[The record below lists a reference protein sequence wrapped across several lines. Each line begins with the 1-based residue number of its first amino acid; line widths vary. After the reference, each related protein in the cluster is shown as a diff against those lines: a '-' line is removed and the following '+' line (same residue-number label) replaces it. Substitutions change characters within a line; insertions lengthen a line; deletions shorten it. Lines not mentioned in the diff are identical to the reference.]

1 MPQRDLLH
9 DTVVQALE
17 AASWKITDDPLR
29 LGYGDRNLYVD
40 LGAENVLAAQ
50 KDQQL
55 IAVEIKGFSG
65 ASEMR
70 DLEMALGQYVFY
82 RSLLEE
88 LEPERSLYLAI
99 PEFAYEEVFTDKLGQ
114 LMLRKHKLKLIVI
127 DEARQEIV
135 QWLP

>member
-9 DTVVQALE
+9 DTVVHALE
-17 AASWKITDDPLR
+17 SAGWTITDDPLR

-40 LGAENVLAAQ
+40 LGAENVLAAR
-50 KDQQL
+50 KGRQL
-55 IAVEIKGFSG
+55 IAVEIKGFGG

-88 LEPERSLYLAI
+88 LEPERSLHPAI
-99 PEFAYEEVFTDKLGQ
+99 PAFAYEEVFTDKLGQ
-114 LMLRKHKLKLIVI
+114 LMIRKHDLKLIVF
-127 DEARQEIV
+127 DEDQQEIV